1 MRIRVC
7 ISLPSLR
14 LMTDFIVDP
23 LVDFCVDVIGEIG
36 YAGIFLL
43 MLVESANI
51 PDAERGDDAVRRASR
66 STTAI

>member
-1 MRIRVC
+1 
-7 ISLPSLR
+7 
-14 LMTDFIVDP
+14 MTDFIVDP

-51 PDAERGDDAVRRASR
+51 PVPSEATMPISAGPTPSSGDRWPI
-66 STTAI
+66 STK